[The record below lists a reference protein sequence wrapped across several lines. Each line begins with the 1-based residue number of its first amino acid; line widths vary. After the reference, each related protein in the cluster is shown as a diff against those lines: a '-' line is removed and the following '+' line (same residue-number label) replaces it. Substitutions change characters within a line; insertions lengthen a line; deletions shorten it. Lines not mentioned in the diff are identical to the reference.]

1 MIFIVYRV
9 MSTLNSIKIFQKHTI
24 LLLSIFLIGVI
35 VAGIYINATLNADIN
50 SHTVTPL
57 PSNKV
62 FQNS

>member
-1 MIFIVYRV
+1 

-50 SHTVTPL
+50 SHTTTPF